1 MVFLRALFVL
11 NIILSHTVQ
20 SCFLMLLLLVAN
32 PFQISGNYFLV
43 FYYLCCFHSSVLACG
58 MRPALYST
66 HLLPQG
72 DERGNESEAHDVS
85 IRLLPRPH
93 LNEFEPLHLLVRVM
107 KLRDEGRECHKAIR
121 SKTKLGHEH
130 LQVLEDSPSS
140 ASPEAVRETR
150 CKYSSLFGTLSQ
162 ETPAGER
169 GSETGKGQCTL
180 FKMW

>member
-58 MRPALYST
+58 MRPALYY
-66 HLLPQG
+66 HPLPQG
-72 DERGNESEAHDVS
+72 DKRGNESEAHDVS

-93 LNEFEPLHLLVRVM
+93 LNEFEPLHLSVRVM
-107 KLRDEGRECHKAIR
+107 KLKDEGRECHKAIR

-169 GSETGKGQCTL
+169 GSETGKGRCTL

>member
-1 MVFLRALFVL
+1 M
-11 NIILSHTVQ
+11 
-20 SCFLMLLLLVAN
+20 
-32 PFQISGNYFLV
+32 
-43 FYYLCCFHSSVLACG
+43 ACG
-58 MRPALYST
+58 LPST
-66 HLLPQG
+66 PPTSCPKETSVEMNQKHT
-72 DERGNESEAHDVS
+72 HDVS

-169 GSETGKGQCTL
+169 GSETGKGRCTL